1 MGTDRE
7 NEEAIVGLSEGFER
21 VLVMVPLGEMCWS
34 WESGSLDLASL
45 RRAGHY
51 LHSRIKSRVTG
62 HRPQATGHRP
72 QAHRRWFRWCSWV
85 VILPYIRRGLSD
97 RADIVNNLTNL
108 AASSTACPA

>member
-45 RRAGHY
+45 GRAGHY
-51 LHSRIKSRVTG
+51 LHSQIKGRVTG
-62 HRPQATGHRP
+62 HMLIAGGLDGVP
-72 QAHRRWFRWCSWV
+72 RW
-85 VILPYIRRGLSD
+85 
-97 RADIVNNLTNL
+97 
-108 AASSTACPA
+108 